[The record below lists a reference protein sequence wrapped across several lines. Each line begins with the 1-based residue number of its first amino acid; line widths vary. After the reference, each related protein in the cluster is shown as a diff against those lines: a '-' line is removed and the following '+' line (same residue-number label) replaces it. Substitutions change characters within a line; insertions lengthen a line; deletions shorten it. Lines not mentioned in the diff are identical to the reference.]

1 MMGKGRLGTIHCR
14 HIQDVNEKKLTQLHR
29 RWQFFIFFLRVL
41 LVQDKPLDKI
51 YSGMPGDT
59 STKLDGHDM
68 AHPFHPHSSS
78 PRFLLPSLERK
89 NYGSSTIHH
98 LEGKFVAKVQSSFE
112 EHLELLN
119 ARAADLLVSQRP
131 GDHPLLARL
140 HLLHPLLHG
149 ILRQT
154 GQEL

>member
-1 MMGKGRLGTIHCR
+1 M
-14 HIQDVNEKKLTQLHR
+14 
-29 RWQFFIFFLRVL
+29 
-41 LVQDKPLDKI
+41 
-51 YSGMPGDT
+51 
-59 STKLDGHDM
+59 
-68 AHPFHPHSSS
+68 
-78 PRFLLPSLERK
+78 
-89 NYGSSTIHH
+89 
-98 LEGKFVAKVQSSFE
+98 AKVQSSFE

-119 ARAADLLVSQRP
+119 ARAADLLVGQRP